1 MAAAPST
8 LFDQLPA
15 TPERRPLDG
24 DHARALLEDIQTA
37 ASLEGQARLKT
48 HSDFFLW
55 VVEGSGFLTRLM
67 RRYPDVLEDLSQH
80 SVADYHAKM
89 IRDMQAKLADCTER
103 DVAMAEMRHAR
114 NKSALSIGL
123 ADLADHWDVEQVTDA
138 LTQLADASVS
148 SALDF
153 LLHEAVRGG
162 HLARFSRDGLVVLAL
177 GKHGGQEL
185 NYSSDIDFV
194 VYYTPDALPLAP
206 DVDMRKFHIT
216 LVQDLTAMLQ
226 TVTQDG
232 FVFRV
237 DLRLRPDPGATPL
250 TVSVSAA
257 LGYYES
263 MGQNWERA
271 VYIKARPIA
280 GDVAAGQ
287 QFIDDLQPY
296 IWRRYFDF
304 AAIEDV
310 HSMKRQIH
318 AVRGHAEIAAMGH
331 NLKLGRGGIR
341 EIEFFVQTQ
350 QLIAG
355 GRDADLRGHR
365 TVDMLAMLADKN
377 WISNQTASTLTE
389 CYYYLRRL
397 EHRLQMRQDEQTQTL
412 PMAPEP
418 FASFARFAGFET
430 APDFA
435 TDFTAQLAK
444 VTQEYALLF
453 EQSESLSGVEG
464 NLVFTGNEDD
474 PGTLETLADMG
485 FARGKEIS
493 ALIRGWHA
501 GRMGATRSQRAREIL
516 TRLQPTVLQRLAQG
530 GDADGGFIRFH
541 NFLES
546 LPSGVQVF
554 SLFQSN
560 PHVLHLLIDI
570 VTVAPRLSAFLGANS
585 GLIDVLVQP
594 VEAAAPRLVLDTD
607 NFETAMNQLRR
618 HVHEEQFRI
627 GTRVLADPVMAVR
640 FGEAYSQLAQT
651 SIEAMLGAAKADIE
665 RQYGRLASGEM
676 IVLGLGKLGSQEMTL
691 QSDLDIILI
700 CNAPDFAALS
710 DGAKPISAEQWF
722 ARLARRFLSGM
733 SAPTAEGGLFEVD
746 TRLRPSGNSG
756 PLVTK
761 LSSFIDYQTEQAWT
775 WEHMALTRARVM
787 AGDAG
792 LGARV
797 TREVET
803 LLGAKREPQK
813 LVQDVVEMRARLR
826 EHQPQAGPF
835 DIRRGDGGL
844 VDIEFIAQALQLRHA
859 PAHSQLIGARE
870 LSQVL
875 DDLSELKILSP
886 SDYEVLNS
894 AAQSYLALRQIGS
907 LCLEDNETQ
916 PVPATAGVLLEAL
929 NEPDMRRLEARLEAH
944 RRGVSHVFEHVF
956 EAALGALS

>member
-1 MAAAPST
+1 VGSASSL
-8 LFDQLPA
+8 LFAKLAA
-15 TPERRPLDG
+15 TPERQPLDA
-24 DHARALLEDIQTA
+24 DHARALLGDIQTA
-37 ASLEGQARLKT
+37 ASPDVQALLET
-48 HSDFFLW
+48 HVDFFLW

-67 RRYPDVLEDLSQH
+67 RRYPDVLQDLSRQ
-80 SVADYHAKM
+80 SVDAYHAKL
-89 IRDMQAKLADCTER
+89 IHNMQATLAECPDR
-103 DVAMAEMRHAR
+103 DIAMAELRHTR
-114 NKSALSIGL
+114 NKSALSIAL
-123 ADLADHWDVEQVTDA
+123 ADLADHWDVEQVTQA
-138 LTQLADASVS
+138 LTHLADASVS
-148 SALDF
+148 AALDF
-153 LLHEAVRGG
+153 LLHEAVRAQ
-162 HLARFSRDGLVVLAL
+162 HLASFSRDGLVVLAL

-194 VYYTPDALPLAP
+194 VYYTPDALPLAA
-206 DVDMRKFHIT
+206 DVDIRKFHIS
-216 LVQDLTAMLQ
+216 LVQELAAMLQ
-226 TVTQDG
+226 NVTQDG

-237 DLRLRPDPGATPL
+237 DLRLRPDPGATPV

-271 VYIKARPIA
+271 VYIKARPMA
-280 GDVAAGQ
+280 GDLAAGQ
-287 QFIDDLQPY
+287 RFIDDLQPY

-355 GRDADLRGHR
+355 GRDPDLRGHR
-365 TVDMLAMLADKN
+365 TVDMLAMLARKN
-377 WISNQTASTLTE
+377 WISDETATTLTA

-418 FASFARFAGFET
+418 FASFARFAGFQT

-453 EQSESLSGVEG
+453 EQSESLSGGEG

-485 FARGKEIS
+485 FTRGKEIS

-501 GRMGATRSQRAREIL
+501 GRTGATRSQRAREIL

-585 GLIDVLVQP
+585 GLLDVLVQP
-594 VEAAAPRLVLDTD
+594 VDVAPLSLALDTD

-651 SIEAMLGAAKADIE
+651 SIEAMLAAAKADIE
-665 RQYGRLASGEM
+665 RQYGKLTSGEM

-700 CNAPDFAALS
+700 CDAADFSALS
-710 DGAKPISAEQWF
+710 EGEKPISAEQWF
-722 ARLARRFLSGM
+722 ARLARRFLSGL

-746 TRLRPSGNSG
+746 TRLRPSGNAG

-761 LSSFIDYQTEQAWT
+761 LSSFTQYQSQQAWT

-792 LGARV
+792 LAERA
-797 TREVET
+797 TQAIET
-803 LLGAKREPQK
+803 LLGAPREPQK

-826 EHQPQAGPF
+826 QHQPQAGPF

-859 PAHSQLIGARE
+859 PDHASLIGTRE
-870 LSQVL
+870 LTRLL
-875 DDLSELKILSP
+875 DDLAELHILGQ
-886 SDYEVLNS
+886 SDYETLKS
-894 AAQSYLALRQIGS
+894 AAQTYLALRQIGS
-907 LCLEDNETQ
+907 LCLEDNETH

-929 NEPDMRRLEARLEAH
+929 NEPDMRRLEARLLDH
-944 RRGVSHVFEHVF
+944 RQAVGKIFETVL
-956 EAALGALS
+956 ASLS

>member
-1 MAAAPST
+1 MGRASSL
-8 LFDQLPA
+8 LFAKLAA
-15 TPERRPLDG
+15 TPERQPLDA
-24 DHARALLEDIQTA
+24 DHARALLGDIQTA
-37 ASLEGQARLKT
+37 ASPDVQALLET
-48 HSDFFLW
+48 HVDFFLW

-67 RRYPDVLEDLSQH
+67 RRYPDVLQDLSRQ
-80 SVADYHAKM
+80 SVDAYHAKL
-89 IRDMQAKLADCTER
+89 IHNMQATLAECPDR
-103 DVAMAEMRHAR
+103 DIAMAELRHTR
-114 NKSALSIGL
+114 NKSALSIAL
-123 ADLADHWDVEQVTDA
+123 ADLADHWDVEQVTQA
-138 LTQLADASVS
+138 LTHLADASVS
-148 SALDF
+148 AALDF
-153 LLHEAVRGG
+153 LLHEAVRAQ
-162 HLARFSRDGLVVLAL
+162 HLASFSRDGLVVLAL

-194 VYYTPDALPLAP
+194 VYYTPDALPLAA
-206 DVDMRKFHIT
+206 DVDIRKFHIS
-216 LVQDLTAMLQ
+216 LVQELAAMLQ
-226 TVTQDG
+226 NVTQDG

-237 DLRLRPDPGATPL
+237 DLRLRPDPGATPV

-271 VYIKARPIA
+271 VYIKARPMA
-280 GDVAAGQ
+280 GDLAAGQ
-287 QFIDDLQPY
+287 RFIDDLQPY

-355 GRDADLRGHR
+355 GRDPDLRGHR
-365 TVDMLAMLADKN
+365 TVDMLAMLARKN
-377 WISNQTASTLTE
+377 WISDETATTLTA

-418 FASFARFAGFET
+418 FASFARFAGFQT

-453 EQSESLSGVEG
+453 EQSESLSGGEG

-485 FARGKEIS
+485 FTRGKEIS

-501 GRMGATRSQRAREIL
+501 GRTGATRSQRAREIL

-560 PHVLHLLIDI
+560 PHILHLLIDI

-585 GLIDVLVQP
+585 GLLDVLVQP
-594 VEAAAPRLVLDTD
+594 VDVAPLSLALDTD

-651 SIEAMLGAAKADIE
+651 SIEAMLAAAKADIE
-665 RQYGRLASGEM
+665 RQYGKLTSGEM

-700 CNAPDFAALS
+700 CDAADFSALS
-710 DGAKPISAEQWF
+710 EGEKPISAEQWF
-722 ARLARRFLSGM
+722 ARLARRFLSGL

-746 TRLRPSGNSG
+746 TRLRPSGNAG

-761 LSSFIDYQTEQAWT
+761 LSSFTQYQSQQAWT

-792 LGARV
+792 LAERA
-797 TREVET
+797 TQAIET
-803 LLGAKREPQK
+803 LLGAPREPQK

-826 EHQPQAGPF
+826 QHQPQAGPF

-859 PAHSQLIGARE
+859 PDHASLIGTRE
-870 LSQVL
+870 LTRLL
-875 DDLSELKILSP
+875 DDLAELHILGQ
-886 SDYEVLNS
+886 SDYETLKS
-894 AAQSYLALRQIGS
+894 AAQTYLALRQIGS
-907 LCLEDNETQ
+907 LCLEDNETH

-929 NEPDMRRLEARLEAH
+929 NEPDMRRLEARLLDH
-944 RRGVSHVFEHVF
+944 RQAVGKIFETVL
-956 EAALGALS
+956 ASLS